1 MRRGSRRTP
10 GWTPAADSSG
20 LDLALATAVTGHA
33 LQGQLTADGPVV
45 ATVTYAR
52 WRRGSRA
59 ALAAQ
64 LGLEQLP
71 PALEVTL
78 GGAVALEA
86 GTVFVLPA
94 GRVTFAPAAEWSMEA
109 AYVPLS
115 DSRPG

>member
-1 MRRGSRRTP
+1 MPSPRRSP
-10 GWTPAADSSG
+10 
-20 LDLALATAVTGHA
+20 GHA
-33 LQGQLTADGPVV
+33 LQGQLTADGPVA

-94 GRVTFAPAAEWSMEA
+94 GRVTFAPAAEWEHGGGP
-109 AYVPLS
+109 YVPLS